1 MATVLKR
8 PMFKLGG
15 PSSDGVGITSGLRR
29 YGFADPSIQGDYD
42 IWGKKILEEGKGG
55 DLEEITSEG
64 FTWDSGDNGLK
75 ERVDKAREEILNPA
89 KPKYGFKEL
98 IADAYRTS
106 KGAVTGMDWLENAA
120 DYALKKSDEAKVKAE
135 AKKLSDLELLEKM
148 QTAKWGRRDRAFDE
162 WSLEKQMN
170 QKERELG
177 QSDERLTLEELKADR
192 DYEVSKLNAL
202 RPTNIQEKRQAQKE
216 ADQLLAEYGS
226 IEKLMDAGKF
236 GMWDHLMGLG
246 NDYWKPQSALRFDLF
261 KMMVG
266 EKEIIQG
273 IESSKWPQETKE
285 DRKKFNK
292 ELERRVRM
300 YYGNL
305 ISRSNEALGGR
316 PGYNMGMG
324 PVMDQQTDMSMTENI
339 DTPQGDM
346 SMTENID
353 INQMGQAQGFPSQT
367 LPSDDPYVL
376 LRARLPEEISDD
388 VVRLIAYNPDAFADF
403 ADIETQ
409 DDVIAFNKKWG
420 VELVVN
426 TDEMSG
432 AIA

>member
-8 PMFKLGG
+8 PMFRLGG

-29 YGFADPSIQGDYD
+29 YGFADPEKNID
-42 IWGKKILEEGKGG
+42 ERF
-55 DLEEITSEG
+55 SEQ
-64 FTWDSGDNGLK
+64 T
-75 ERVDKAREEILNPA
+75 ETILNPEKA
-89 KPKYGFKEL
+89 KYGFKEL
-98 IADAYRTS
+98 ISDAYRTS
-106 KGAVTGMDWLENAA
+106 KGAATGMDWLENAA
-120 DYALKKSDEAKVKAE
+120 DLALERGDEAKVKAE
-135 AKKLSDLELLEKM
+135 AKKLSDWELMK
-148 QTAKWGRRDRAFDE
+148 KIRDDEWERKKRAFDE
-162 WSLEKQMN
+162 KTNLRS
-170 QKERELG
+170 LG
-177 QSDERLTLEELKADR
+177 QVDEQIAQSQADFEWKKELDQAKLEIENKKLEIGDPTIRARLDLLGEVMVSMNKWRENNPGKSVLDWMQGGDMLEIDAKIRNANPAFPGIHRILSEIESELRAFDPGAYDDDSLTLAKDKW
-192 DYEVSKLNAL
+192 EVENERRRLLQSKLGSYL
-202 RPTNIQEKRQAQKE
+202 SFTGENI
-216 ADQLLAEYGS
+216 DIL
-226 IEKLMDAGKF
+226 D
-236 GMWDHLMGLG
+236 
-246 NDYWKPQSALRFDLF
+246 
-261 KMMVG
+261 
-266 EKEIIQG
+266 
-273 IESSKWPQETKE
+273 ETWE
-285 DRKKFNK
+285 GAR
-292 ELERRVRM
+292 
-300 YYGNL
+300 
-305 ISRSNEALGGR
+305 GGR

-339 DTPQGDM
+339 NTPQGDM

-353 INQMGQAQGFPSQT
+353 VNQIAQQAGMPSQT

>member
-8 PMFKLGG
+8 PMFRLGG

-29 YGFADPSIQGDYD
+29 YGFADPEKNID
-42 IWGKKILEEGKGG
+42 ERF
-55 DLEEITSEG
+55 SEQ
-64 FTWDSGDNGLK
+64 T
-75 ERVDKAREEILNPA
+75 ETILNPEKA
-89 KPKYGFKEL
+89 KYGFKEL
-98 IADAYRTS
+98 ISDAYRTS
-106 KGAVTGMDWLENAA
+106 KGAATGMDWLENAA
-120 DYALKKSDEAKVKAE
+120 DLALERGDEAKVKAE
-135 AKKLSDLELLEKM
+135 AKKLSDWELMKKTRDDEWERKKKELDQAKLEIENKKLEIGDPTIRARLDLLGEVMVSMNKWRENNPGKSVLDWM
-148 QTAKWGRRDRAFDE
+148 QGGDMLEIDAKIRNANPAFPGIHRILSEIESELRAFDP
-162 WSLEKQMN
+162 
-170 QKERELG
+170 G
-177 QSDERLTLEELKADR
+177 AYDDDPLTLPKDKWQVENERRRLLQ
-192 DYEVSKLNAL
+192 SKLGSYL
-202 RPTNIQEKRQAQKE
+202 SFTGENI
-216 ADQLLAEYGS
+216 DIL
-226 IEKLMDAGKF
+226 D
-236 GMWDHLMGLG
+236 
-246 NDYWKPQSALRFDLF
+246 
-261 KMMVG
+261 
-266 EKEIIQG
+266 
-273 IESSKWPQETKE
+273 ETWE
-285 DRKKFNK
+285 GAR
-292 ELERRVRM
+292 
-300 YYGNL
+300 
-305 ISRSNEALGGR
+305 GGR

-339 DTPQGDM
+339 NTPQGDM

-353 INQMGQAQGFPSQT
+353 VNQIAQQAGMPSQT

>member
-8 PMFKLGG
+8 PMFRLGG

-29 YGFADPSIQGDYD
+29 YGFADPE
-42 IWGKKILEEGKGG
+42 KKSPELVAAEQ
-55 DLEEITSEG
+55 
-64 FTWDSGDNGLK
+64 
-75 ERVDKAREEILNPA
+75 AILNPE

-98 IADAYRTS
+98 ISDAYRTS

-120 DYALKKSDEAKVKAE
+120 DLALERGDEEKVKAE
-135 AKKLSDLELLEKM
+135 AKKLSDLELLQKIRADKLARQDKAFDQKTTLRSLDQVDEQIAQSQADFEWKKNIDNQKLEIEREKLAAGDPTIKARLDLLEDVMVSMDEWRKANPGKSVLDWM
-148 QTAKWGRRDRAFDE
+148 QGGDMFKIDAKIRNANPAFPGIHRILEEIESELRAFDPGAYDDNE
-162 WSLEKQMN
+162 
-170 QKERELG
+170 
-177 QSDERLTLEELKADR
+177 LTLPKDKW
-192 DYEVSKLNAL
+192 EVENERRRLIQSKLGSYL
-202 RPTNIQEKRQAQKE
+202 SFTGENIEILDE
-216 ADQLLAEYGS
+216 T
-226 IEKLMDAGKF
+226 
-236 GMWDHLMGLG
+236 
-246 NDYWKPQSALRFDLF
+246 WKGAR
-261 KMMVG
+261 
-266 EKEIIQG
+266 
-273 IESSKWPQETKE
+273 
-285 DRKKFNK
+285 
-292 ELERRVRM
+292 
-300 YYGNL
+300 
-305 ISRSNEALGGR
+305 GGR

-324 PVMDQQTDMSMTENI
+324 PVTDQQTDMSMTENI

-353 INQMGQAQGFPSQT
+353 VNQIAQAQGFPSQT